1 MNENSNLYDVQEKL
15 MISGYEKLAEIIGD
29 HIEKAERHGSIH
41 IGIVGDDLVGKSAVI
56 NAILNEKIIPETV
69 LPSSAEISVKY
80 GKSNE
85 IRNQSDQIVQR
96 GELLRLI
103 EEDDAVSIVTP
114 NQFLRENEVEIKE
127 FHGLLSKQKMSD
139 MFWMSSI
146 YKCDSVVLVM
156 SAEHLLSENECS
168 FIDNYIQYVGAN
180 HLLLVVN
187 KLASVAESDVEH
199 VLEYAHKQ
207 IEAKFPQVKWAV
219 NNIEDRYAGVVSRY
233 TTIEV
238 VEGIKTLCGESKD
251 TDSHVNDNLICFVRD
266 ELRTEIDNLKEKR
279 GKSSEEIRISNQK
292 ILEQKELEKATIEET
307 LLEFAQR
314 RNTTVEKVDSFI
326 KKEFANISD
335 ALIEEYDDSTDKY
348 TWYDNE
354 LEKSWKHRV
363 SSASERSDVFIENII
378 VGDVEWLNHILDTS
392 LKSQGINLDIPIE
405 QLKNTTVKPYGTYRK
420 YVPIGMGG
428 GIVIGYCLF
437 RLVGVVIGLGGSVLA
452 FSYLKFKESSQDE
465 EIKRGISSQVRDIS
479 SEVRK
484 LTRIDIGKIYD
495 GIIAE
500 FKKDA
505 DHILNSRFHIA
516 DENSEGFD
524 SKISE
529 LQTIISQMEV

>member
-1 MNENSNLYDVQEKL
+1 MNENSNLYDVQKKL
-15 MISGYEKLAEIIGD
+15 MLSGYEKLAGVVGD
-29 HIEKAERHGSIH
+29 HIEKAERHGSFH
-41 IGIVGDDLVGKSAVI
+41 IGIVGDDLVGKSAII
-56 NAILNEKIIPETV
+56 NAILDEKIIPETV

-80 GKSNE
+80 GKRNE
-85 IRNQSDQIVQR
+85 IRNQNNQIV
-96 GELLRLI
+96 GGEELLHLI
-103 EEDDAVSIVTP
+103 EDDDAVSIVTP
-114 NQFLRENEVEIKE
+114 NEFLRENKVEIKE

-146 YKCDSVVLVM
+146 YKCDAVVVVM

-168 FIDNYIQYVGAN
+168 FINNYIQYVGEN

-187 KLASVAESDVEH
+187 KLASIAENDVEH
-199 VLEYAHKQ
+199 VLEYAQKQ
-207 IEAKFPQVKWAV
+207 IEAKFPKIKWAI
-219 NNIEDRYAGVVSRY
+219 NNLDDRYSGVVSKY
-233 TTIEV
+233 TNIGI

-251 TDSHVNDNLICFVRD
+251 ADSHANDNLISFVRD
-266 ELRTEIDNLKEKR
+266 ELHTEIENLKEKR
-279 GKSSEEIRISNQK
+279 GKSSEEIKISNQR
-292 ILEQKELEKATIEET
+292 ILERKELEKATIEEE
-307 LLEFAQR
+307 LLEFTRR

-335 ALIEEYDDSTDKY
+335 ALIEEYDNSKDKCK
-348 TWYDNE
+348 WYDNE

-363 SSASERSDVFIENII
+363 SSASERSDDFIGNMI
-378 VGDVEWLNHILDTS
+378 VGDVKWLNHILDTS
-392 LKSQGINLDIPIE
+392 MKSQGININIPIE
-405 QLKNTTVKPYGTYRK
+405 QLNVTKVKPYGAYRK

-437 RLVGVVIGLGGSVLA
+437 RLVGAVIGLGGGMLA
-452 FSYLKFKESSQDE
+452 FSYLKFIESSQDE

-484 LTRIDIGKIYD
+484 LTRIDIEKIYD

-500 FKKDA
+500 FKKEVDN
-505 DHILNSRFHIA
+505 ILDSKFRTI
-516 DENSEGFD
+516 DENSEELD

-529 LQTIISQMEV
+529 LQMIISKMEV

>member
-1 MNENSNLYDVQEKL
+1 MNENDNIYDVQKKL
-15 MISGYEKLAEIIGD
+15 MSSGYEKLAGIVSNY
-29 HIEKAERHGSIH
+29 IEKAERHGSFH

-56 NAILNEKIIPETV
+56 NVILGKKIIPETV

-85 IRNQSDQIVQR
+85 IRNQNDKIVEER
-96 GELLRLI
+96 ELLSLI
-103 EEDDAVSIVTP
+103 EDDDTVSIVTP

-127 FHGLLSKQKMSD
+127 FHGLISKQKMSD

-146 YKCDSVVLVM
+146 YKCDAVVLVM

-187 KLASVAESDVEH
+187 KLDLVAESDVER
-199 VLEYAHKQ
+199 VLEYAQKQ
-207 IEAKFPQVKWAV
+207 IKAKFPNVKWAV
-219 NNIEDRYAGVVSRY
+219 NNINDRYSEVISKY
-233 TTIEV
+233 TNVGV
-238 VEGIKTLCGESKD
+238 VEGIKILCGESKD
-251 TDSHVNDNLICFVRD
+251 ADLYANDNLISFVCG
-266 ELRTEIDNLKEKR
+266 ELRTEIENLNEKR
-279 GKSSEEIRISNQK
+279 GKSSEEIKVSNQK
-292 ILEQKELEKATIEET
+292 ILEQKELEKATIEEA

-314 RNTTVEKVDSFI
+314 RNATVEKVDSFI

-335 ALIEEYDDSTDKY
+335 ALIEEYDTSTDKY

-354 LEKSWKHRV
+354 LEKNWKHRV
-363 SSASERSDVFIENII
+363 SSASERSDDFIGNMI

-392 LKSQGINLDIPIE
+392 MKSQGINIDIPIG
-405 QLKNTTVKPYGTYRK
+405 QLNSTKVKPYGTYRK

-428 GIVIGYCLF
+428 GIAIGYCLF
-437 RLVGVVIGLGGSVLA
+437 RIVGAVIGLGGGVLA

-495 GIIAE
+495 NIIAE
-500 FKKDA
+500 FKKEVD
-505 DHILNSRFHIA
+505 DILDSKFRTV

-529 LQTIISQMEV
+529 LQTIISKMEV